1 MQANRRRKFKAPRV
15 LKAKQT
21 VLHASSDSDGDNIP
35 FSELKEKVR
44 AERLGSDCEEDNIPF
59 SQGQTKGIQ
68 LLNEREADETARFG
82 EVLRWSDDDDRVEV
96 PMSTLLDSPK
106 DSALVTGEPDEG
118 TTNTDEVPTTISRRN
133 ARLAKPTMV
142 GIKVSRDFGK
152 LGIFHGEV
160 KAVEYDSADEE
171 KVEPIYVVEYTD
183 GDIEDFDAEQLK
195 YGRQLH
201 DTVELADEEAS
212 NFTNSGSDESES
224 YRPSKVS
231 LSSMYTFIHSSK
243 H

>member
-15 LKAKQT
+15 LKAKET
-21 VLHASSDSDGDNIP
+21 VLDSDSDGDNIP

-59 SQGQTKGIQ
+59 SQGQTKGLQ

-82 EVLRWSDDDDRVEV
+82 EVLRCSDDDDRVEV
-96 PMSTLLDSPK
+96 PMSTLLDSPQE
-106 DSALVTGEPDEG
+106 SPLVIAEPDEI
-118 TTNTDEVPTTISRRN
+118 TTTTDEVTTTTKSRN
-133 ARLAKPTMV
+133 ARLAKPNMV

-152 LGIFHGEV
+152 LGIYHGAV

-183 GDIEDFDAEQLK
+183 GDIEDYDAEQLK
-195 YGRQLH
+195 YGRELH
-201 DTVELADEEAS
+201 DSVVLADEDGS
-212 NFTNSGSDESES
+212 NFTNSGSDEEEG
-224 YRPSKVS
+224 YRPSKVC
-231 LSSMYTFIHSSK
+231 LLCIYTFMHSS
-243 H
+243 